1 MRLRSDGPVRIDRVW
16 RRRLGGGSAGEVAG
30 ATPVAVRRSPP
41 QQLLLHE
48 RQNRLLQ
55 VEHELR
61 IAHAVLRFRIELHAE
76 RHLRERGARVSWRT
90 TLYEGRGDV
99 GSWARG
105 AQTVPPSNPRAPE
118 PTSPV

>member
-1 MRLRSDGPVRIDRVW
+1 MRLRSDGTVRIDRVW

-55 VEHELR
+55 VIHELR
-61 IAHAVLRFRIELHAE
+61 IARAVLRFGIEFNANGTCASEE
-76 RHLRERGARVSWRT
+76 RAF
-90 TLYEGRGDV
+90 Y
-99 GSWARG
+99 G
-105 AQTVPPSNPRAPE
+105 AQLYMRGVGTWVRG
-118 PTSPV
+118 PVG